1 MVGKAGGAM
10 PAKLFFKRGVRV
22 SGIYLCA
29 IILVTFLIGPY
40 LWMVISSIS
49 PERELISTPPH
60 WVPEQPTF
68 ERYKN
73 LVSTAQ
79 FRRALLN
86 SLTITS
92 LTVVITLLFGS
103 LAAYASARFSFRG
116 RTQFLFSVLVTQMLP
131 RAAIIIPLYVILGSC
146 GLRDSRIGLI
156 IVYTGF
162 FLPVVIWILRSY
174 FITIPTE
181 IEEAA
186 IVDGCSRVRALFQ
199 VILPLAKPALFATGA
214 YAFLSAWNEF
224 FFALVL
230 TSYRAK
236 TLTVLTTE
244 FSTQGGIDYGMM
256 TTAGVLGS
264 LTPVLLALVFQKY
277 IVKGLTAGWT

>member
-1 MVGKAGGAM
+1 MGGNMGFAM
-10 PAKLFFKRGVRV
+10 PSSPFLKRGMRV

-29 IILVTFLIGPY
+29 VALTLFLVGPY
-40 LWMVISSIS
+40 LWMVISSVS

-60 WVPEQPTF
+60 WFPEEPTL
-68 ERYKN
+68 ERYKG
-73 LVSTAQ
+73 LIGTVQ
-79 FRRALLN
+79 FKRALFN
-86 SLTITS
+86 SLVITS
-92 LTVVITLLFGS
+92 LTVVVTLLFGS

-146 GLRDSRIGLI
+146 GLRDSRLGLI

-186 IVDGCSRVRALFQ
+186 IVDGCSRVRTLFQ
-199 VILPLAKPALFATGA
+199 VILPLAKPALFA
-214 YAFLSAWNEF
+214 
-224 FFALVL
+224 
-230 TSYRAK
+230 
-236 TLTVLTTE
+236 
-244 FSTQGGIDYGMM
+244 
-256 TTAGVLGS
+256 
-264 LTPVLLALVFQKY
+264 
-277 IVKGLTAGWT
+277 

>member
-1 MVGKAGGAM
+1 MGFAM
-10 PAKLFFKRGVRV
+10 PSSPFLKRGMRV

-29 IILVTFLIGPY
+29 VALTLFLVGPY
-40 LWMVISSIS
+40 LWMVISSVS

-60 WVPEQPTF
+60 WFPEEPTL
-68 ERYKN
+68 ERYKG
-73 LVSTAQ
+73 LIGTVQ
-79 FRRALLN
+79 FKRALFN
-86 SLTITS
+86 SLVITS
-92 LTVVITLLFGS
+92 LTVVVTLLFGS

-146 GLRDSRIGLI
+146 GLRDSRLGLI

-186 IVDGCSRVRALFQ
+186 IVDGCSRVRTLFQ

-224 FFALVL
+224 FFALIL
-230 TSYRAK
+230 TSYKAK

-264 LTPVLLALVFQKY
+264 LIPIVLALLFQKY
-277 IVKGLTAGWT
+277 VVKGLTAGWT

>member
-1 MVGKAGGAM
+1 
-10 PAKLFFKRGVRV
+10 
-22 SGIYLCA
+22 
-29 IILVTFLIGPY
+29 
-40 LWMVISSIS
+40 
-49 PERELISTPPH
+49 
-60 WVPEQPTF
+60 
-68 ERYKN
+68 
-73 LVSTAQ
+73 
-79 FRRALLN
+79 
-86 SLTITS
+86 
-92 LTVVITLLFGS
+92 
-103 LAAYASARFSFRG
+103 
-116 RTQFLFSVLVTQMLP
+116 MLP

-146 GLRDSRIGLI
+146 GLRDSRLGLI

-186 IVDGCSRVRALFQ
+186 IVDGCSRVRTLFQ

-224 FFALVL
+224 FFALIL
-230 TSYRAK
+230 TSYKAK

-264 LTPVLLALVFQKY
+264 LIPIVLALLFQKY
-277 IVKGLTAGWT
+277 VVKGLTAGWT

>member
-1 MVGKAGGAM
+1 M
-10 PAKLFFKRGVRV
+10 PSSPFLKRGMRV

-29 IILVTFLIGPY
+29 VALTLFLVGPY
-40 LWMVISSIS
+40 LWMVISSVS

-60 WVPEQPTF
+60 WFPEEPTL
-68 ERYKN
+68 ERYKG
-73 LVSTAQ
+73 LIGTVQ
-79 FRRALLN
+79 FKRALFN
-86 SLTITS
+86 SLVITS
-92 LTVVITLLFGS
+92 LTVVVTLLFGS

-146 GLRDSRIGLI
+146 GLRDSRLGLI

-186 IVDGCSRVRALFQ
+186 IVDGCSRVRTLFQ

-224 FFALVL
+224 FFALIL
-230 TSYRAK
+230 TSYKAK

-264 LTPVLLALVFQKY
+264 LIPIVLALLFQKY
-277 IVKGLTAGWT
+277 VVKGLTAGWT